1 MPATVTT
8 REVFPKDS
16 TRESLDKAMQLRIQ
30 AGAIRSHVEDAMDGK
45 VTFPRFHRHLYKE
58 EEDEIGGQYEHHD
71 QTAVYGRV

>member
-30 AGAIRSHVEDAMDGK
+30 AGAIRSHVEDALDGK
-45 VTFPRFHRHLYKE
+45 VIVTE
-58 EEDEIGGQYEHHD
+58 WNVIGGND
-71 QTAVYGRV
+71 